1 MSSER
6 LFHPTLDAEL
16 REDYPDALQM
26 RRDTCVDFVQCIPT
40 NACKGNN
47 TAPQDI
53 NIRKACKKYEER
65 DDVKPTVCKHD
76 LQCQVRSFG
85 KGCSAALS
93 SVCDCPPDWSVGV
106 SPRTCMKRCLSEKQ
120 KVALLT
126 DAGCP
131 SVEALR
137 LKLDGTPCDMNK
149 PEDCSRCTPIQNSSF
164 AEAPSSG
171 HCECDEGHTRCS
183 LCTAFEFYRMNGECE
198 PCPDNPELILAAC
211 VLAVFTAA
219 IAAYI
224 LDKKDFNM
232 AFISIGVDYFQVL
245 AIFGN
250 ADVAWPQIL
259 MQLFR
264 ILSLFNLNIDVAAPE
279 CLVPD
284 MDYRYKFYGTLLL
297 PIAVFL
303 VTFVGFVFSSFYEN
317 VCMRRKDRNQ
327 DILSTLVSTILLFV
341 YYMYLALTGGPQ
353 MYGIVQHQKCQMA
366 GSTQNFQ
373 ASPAMEDY
381 ADVGTRDISRFQ

>member
-1 MSSER
+1 
-6 LFHPTLDAEL
+6 
-16 REDYPDALQM
+16 
-26 RRDTCVDFVQCIPT
+26 
-40 NACKGNN
+40 
-47 TAPQDI
+47 
-53 NIRKACKKYEER
+53 
-65 DDVKPTVCKHD
+65 
-76 LQCQVRSFG
+76 
-85 KGCSAALS
+85 
-93 SVCDCPPDWSVGV
+93 
-106 SPRTCMKRCLSEKQ
+106 MKRCLSEKQ

-297 PIAVFL
+297 PVAVFF
-303 VTFVGFVFSSFYEN
+303 VTFVGFLFSSCYEN
-317 VCMRRKDRNQ
+317 VCMHRKDRNQ
-327 DILSTLVSTILLFV
+327 DILSTLVFLVVAILTF
-341 YYMYLALTGGPQ
+341 TW
-353 MYGIVQHQKCQMA
+353 
-366 GSTQNFQ
+366 F
-373 ASPAMEDY
+373 
-381 ADVGTRDISRFQ
+381 F